1 MRRRR
6 NRTLLLLILLIL
18 VLMGAAL
25 LLVPRFAAG
34 PAPTPTPTPPSLKPI
49 VIAAQNIPRGAVI
62 TESDVTLRGWPV
74 EVLPEGAF
82 ADPKEVIGK
91 VARVDIP
98 RQKPIVPEDL
108 TAQPAEAARRGS
120 EASLFVP
127 PGKVAFPIP
136 ADEAGAVAFN
146 LAPGDRVDV
155 VATFRL
161 APVKATA
168 DGEFRPRI
176 LDEDLF
182 NRLRAL
188 GVEPGAAAQVAVV
201 KPEQQV
207 ELPVSQL
214 VLQNVEI
221 LSIGPFEPP
230 QPSPGP
236 TPTPGPRPGPE
247 PTPTPPPRQRYI
259 TLIVDPQEALILQW
273 LRESGAVVDLALRNP
288 TDNQLVRTDP
298 VTLGWLL
305 QRIGITLPPPG
316 RFGLAPDN
324 TPGCPDQFAREPCR

>member
-1 MRRRR
+1 
-6 NRTLLLLILLIL
+6 
-18 VLMGAAL
+18 
-25 LLVPRFAAG
+25 
-34 PAPTPTPTPPSLKPI
+34 
-49 VIAAQNIPRGAVI
+49 
-62 TESDVTLRGWPV
+62 
-74 EVLPEGAF
+74 
-82 ADPKEVIGK
+82 
-91 VARVDIP
+91 
-98 RQKPIVPEDL
+98 
-108 TAQPAEAARRGS
+108 
-120 EASLFVP
+120 
-127 PGKVAFPIP
+127 VAFPIP

-161 APVKATA
+161 VPVKATA

-201 KPEQQV
+201 GPEQQV

-230 QPSPGP
+230 RPSPG
-236 TPTPGPRPGPE
+236 PTPGPRPGPE

-324 TPGCPDQFAREPCR
+324 MPGCPDQFAREPCR

>member
-6 NRTLLLLILLIL
+6 NQTLLLLILLIL
-18 VLMGAAL
+18 ILMGAAL
-25 LLVPRFAAG
+25 LLLPRFAAG
-34 PAPTPTPTPPSLKPI
+34 PAPTPTPVPPSLKPI
-49 VIAAQNIPRGAVI
+49 VVAAQNIPRGAVI
-62 TESDVTLRGWPV
+62 TKLDVTLRGWPI

-82 ADPKEVIGK
+82 EDPKEVIGR

-108 TAQPAEAARRGS
+108 TVQTAEAARRGS

-155 VATFRL
+155 LVTFRL
-161 APVKATA
+161 VPTKATA
-168 DGEFRPRI
+168 DGDIYPQI
-176 LDEDLF
+176 LDIDLLE
-182 NRLRAL
+182 RLLAL
-188 GVEPGAAAQVAVV
+188 GVEPGAATQAALA
-201 KPEQQV
+201 KLEQQV
-207 ELPVSQL
+207 VFRVSQL
-214 VLQNVEI
+214 VIQNAEV
-221 LSIGPFEPP
+221 LAIGPFEPP
-230 QPSPGP
+230 QPLPEP
-236 TPTPGPRPGPE
+236 TPTPGPAQ
-247 PTPTPPPRQRYI
+247 TPTPMPRQQYI
-259 TLIVDPQEALILQW
+259 TLLVEPQDALILQW

-305 QRIGITLPPPG
+305 QRMEITLPPPG
-316 RFGLAPDN
+316 RFGLAPD
-324 TPGCPDQFAREPCR
+324 TIPGCPDAFAREPCR

>member
-82 ADPKEVIGK
+82 ADPREVIGK

-155 VATFRL
+155 LVTFRL
-161 APVKATA
+161 VPVKATA
-168 DGEFRPRI
+168 DGEFRPQI

-188 GVEPGAAAQVAVV
+188 GVEPGAAAQAAVV

-207 ELPVSQL
+207 ELRVSQL

-230 QPSPGP
+230 QPPPPPGP
-236 TPTPGPRPGPE
+236 TPTPGPA
-247 PTPTPPPRQRYI
+247 PTPTPMPRQRYI
-259 TLIVDPQEALILQW
+259 TLLVDPQEALILQW

-316 RFGLAPDN
+316 RFGLALD
-324 TPGCPDQFAREPCR
+324 TIPGCPDAFAREPCR

>member
-62 TESDVTLRGWPV
+62 MESDVTLRGWPV

-108 TAQPAEAARRGS
+108 TVQPAEAARRGS
-120 EASLFVP
+120 EAGLFVP

-155 VATFRL
+155 LVTFRL
-161 APVKATA
+161 APTKATA
-168 DGEFRPRI
+168 EGEIFPQI

-188 GVEPGAAAQVAVV
+188 GVEPGAAAEAALV
-201 KPEQQV
+201 KPEQQGV
-207 ELPVSQL
+207 FVISQL

-221 LSIGPFEPP
+221 LSIGSFEPP
-230 QPSPGP
+230 QPPPPPGP
-236 TPTPGPRPGPE
+236 TPTPGPA
-247 PTPTPPPRQRYI
+247 PTPTPMLRQRYI
-259 TLIVDPQEALILQW
+259 TLLVDPQEALILQW

-316 RFGLAPDN
+316 RFGLASDS

>member
-49 VIAAQNIPRGAVI
+49 VIAAQSIPRGAVI

-108 TAQPAEAARRGS
+108 TVQPSEAARRGS

-168 DGEFRPRI
+168 DGEFRPQI

-188 GVEPGAAAQVAVV
+188 GVEPGAAAQAAVV
-201 KPEQQV
+201 RPGAAGGITGQ
-207 ELPVSQL
+207 PA
-214 VLQNVEI
+214 
-221 LSIGPFEPP
+221 GPSERGDPFHRALRAAAA
-230 QPSPGP
+230 SARADAGA
-236 TPTPGPRPGPE
+236 GARRRAPRPR
-247 PTPTPPPRQRYI
+247 PPRRRASDTSRCSSI
-259 TLIVDPQEALILQW
+259 
-273 LRESGAVVDLALRNP
+273 RR
-288 TDNQLVRTDP
+288 R
-298 VTLGWLL
+298 
-305 QRIGITLPPPG
+305 R
-316 RFGLAPDN
+316 
-324 TPGCPDQFAREPCR
+324 

>member
-18 VLMGAAL
+18 ILMGAAL

-49 VIAAQNIPRGAVI
+49 VIAAQSIPRGAVI

-108 TAQPAEAARRGS
+108 TVQPSEAARRGS

-155 VATFRL
+155 LVTFRL
-161 APVKATA
+161 VPVKATA
-168 DGEFRPRI
+168 DGEFRPQI

-188 GVEPGAAAQVAVV
+188 GVEPGAAAQAAVV

-207 ELPVSQL
+207 EFRVSQL

-221 LSIGPFEPP
+221 LSIGSFEPP
-230 QPSPGP
+230 QPPPPPGP
-236 TPTPGPRPGPE
+236 TPTPGPA
-247 PTPTPPPRQRYI
+247 PTPTPMPRQRYI
-259 TLIVDPQEALILQW
+259 TLLVDPQEALILQW

-288 TDNQLVRTDP
+288 TDNQLARTDP

-305 QRIGITLPPPG
+305 QRMGITLPPPG
-316 RFGLAPDN
+316 RFGLAPD
-324 TPGCPDQFAREPCR
+324 TIPGCPDAFAREPCR